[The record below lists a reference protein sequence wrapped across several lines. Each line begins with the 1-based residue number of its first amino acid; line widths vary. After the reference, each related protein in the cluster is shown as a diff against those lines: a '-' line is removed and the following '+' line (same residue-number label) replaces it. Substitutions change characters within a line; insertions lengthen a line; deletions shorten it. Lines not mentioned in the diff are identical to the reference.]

1 MHVLI
6 PTILVMN
13 KKIMHV
19 NNFRSWLYTLITV
32 VILYSSNT
40 FSASYPD
47 FTEIVEQNMPAVVI
61 VNATRSI
68 NASNEQKQFQAP
80 PGMPDEFNDLF
91 KKFFDENQKNPERR
105 TPSSGS
111 GFILSTDGYIMTNHH
126 VVNGA
131 DKILILTNDQTSYEA
146 ELIGSDKR
154 SDLALLK
161 IDARNLPTVKIAS
174 GDNVKLGEWVLAIG
188 SPFGFNQTVTAGIVS
203 GKQRKLAGDN
213 YVPYIQ
219 TDVAIN
225 PGNSGGP
232 LFNLSGEV
240 IGVNAQ
246 IYSRTGGFMGVSF
259 AIPSDTV
266 NDVYFQLKTNG
277 KVSRGWLGVYI
288 QEIDDKLAKSFG
300 MKKSKGALV
309 SKVLPDSPAEKAKI
323 QQGDVILKFN
333 NQNIA
338 KSTDL
343 PLVVGQSKVGK
354 TFKIQIMRNKMLMNL
369 SVKLEELPTED
380 KIAAI
385 GSDSKKIISNAIS
398 GITVKDLSL
407 EDKKNYKLSNGV
419 MVTNINQAINNN
431 YDLKLNDIITKIN
444 NKIIN
449 NSNDFSD
456 AMMNAK
462 NNSYVNLLV
471 YRQTTPLFIAL
482 KISK

>member
-1 MHVLI
+1 MI
-6 PTILVMN
+6 N
-13 KKIMHV
+13 V
-19 NNFRSWLYTLITV
+19 NNFKHTIFSIFFLLITFTSTYV
-32 VILYSSNT
+32 HA
-40 FSASYPD
+40 ASYPD
-47 FTEIVEQNMPAVVI
+47 FTQIVEQNMPAVVI
-61 VNATRSI
+61 VNATRSTTK
-68 NASNEQKQFQAP
+68 NNKDNFQTP

-91 KKFFDENQKNPERR
+91 KKFFDERQNQPKRSQ
-105 TPSSGS
+105 PSSGS
-111 GFILSTDGYIMTNHH
+111 GFILSSDGYIMTNHH
-126 VVNGA
+126 VVVGA
-131 DKILILTNDQTSYEA
+131 NKISILTNDKTSYEA

-161 IDARNLPTVKIAS
+161 INAKKLPVVKIAS
-174 GDNVKLGEWVLAIG
+174 EDNVRLGEWVLAIG

-266 NDVYFQLKTNG
+266 NDVYYQLKTKG

-300 MKKSKGALV
+300 LEKARGALV
-309 SKVLPDSPAEKAKI
+309 SKILPDSPAEKARFK
-323 QQGDVILKFN
+323 QGDVILKFN
-333 NQNIA
+333 NTDIN

-343 PLVVGQSKVGK
+343 PLVVGQSKVGQS
-354 TFKIQIMRNKMLMNL
+354 FQVQIIRNKLIRSL
-369 SVKLEELPTED
+369 SVTLEELPTDE
-380 KIAAI
+380 KIASI
-385 GSDSKKIISNAIS
+385 GSKKVISNSMSGISVRNLSPQDKELIDSK
-398 GITVKDLSL
+398 T
-407 EDKKNYKLSNGV
+407 GV
-419 MVTNINQAINNN
+419 VVTSIDNNINNN
-431 YDLKLNDIITKIN
+431 YDLKVNDIITKIN
-444 NKIIN
+444 NNIIKNTDDFTKIMKK
-449 NSNDFSD
+449 
-456 AMMNAK
+456 AR

-471 YRQTTPLFIAL
+471 YRQSAPLFIAL

>member
-1 MHVLI
+1 MIPLI
-6 PTILVMN
+6 RKMRVINKNILVSLCLCCM
-13 KKIMHV
+13 
-19 NNFRSWLYTLITV
+19 FLI
-32 VILYSSNT
+32 NDADA
-40 FSASYPD
+40 ASYPD
-47 FTEIVEQNMPAVVI
+47 FTNIVEENMPAVVI
-61 VNATRSI
+61 VNATRTVSS
-68 NASNEQKQFQAP
+68 SNGQNQFQTP

-91 KKFFDENQKNPERR
+91 KKFFDENQRSPERR

-131 DKILILTNDQTSYEA
+131 SKILILTNDKSSYEA

-161 IDARNLPTVKIAS
+161 IDADNLPTVKIAS

-266 NDVYFQLKTNG
+266 NDVYYQLKTKG

-309 SKVLPDSPAEKAKI
+309 SKVLPNSPAEKAKI

-333 NQNIA
+333 NQHIT

-343 PLVVGQSKVGK
+343 PLIVGQSKVGS
-354 TFKIQIMRNKMLMNL
+354 TFKVQIMRNKMMMNL
-369 SVKLEELPTED
+369 SVKLEELPAED
-380 KIAAI
+380 KIA
-385 GSDSKKIISNAIS
+385 SLETDTKKIISNAIS
-398 GITVKDLSL
+398 GITVRNLSI
-407 EDKKNYKLSNGV
+407 EDKKNYKISNGV
-419 MVTNINQAINNN
+419 LVTNINEGINNN

-444 NKIIN
+444 NKVIN
-449 NSNDFSD
+449 NSNDFSKI
-456 AMMNAK
+456 MNSAK
-462 NNSYVNLLV
+462 NNTYVNLLV

>member
-1 MHVLI
+1 M
-6 PTILVMN
+6 MN
-13 KKIMHV
+13 V
-19 NNFRSWLYTLITV
+19 NNLKYSFITAFLLV
-32 VILYSSNT
+32 LSHMPLLVYA
-40 FSASYPD
+40 ASYPD

-61 VNATRSI
+61 VNATRST
-68 NASNEQKQFQAP
+68 NPNNNSNQFQTP

-91 KKFFDENQKNPERR
+91 KKFFDERQNQPRKSQ
-105 TPSSGS
+105 PSSGS
-111 GFILSTDGYIMTNHH
+111 GFILSSDGYIMTNHH
-126 VVNGA
+126 VVVGA
-131 DKILILTNDQTSYEA
+131 NKITILTNDKTSYDA

-161 IDARNLPTVKIAS
+161 INAKNLPVVKIAS
-174 GDNVKLGEWVLAIG
+174 QDNVRLGEWVLAIG

-266 NDVYFQLKTNG
+266 NDVYYQLKTKG

-288 QEIDDKLAKSFG
+288 QEIDDKLAKTFG
-300 MKKSKGALV
+300 LDKAKGALV
-309 SKVLPDSPAEKAKI
+309 SKILPNSPAEKARFK
-323 QQGDVILKFN
+323 QGDVILKFN
-333 NQNIA
+333 NTDIN

-354 TFKIQIMRNKMLMNL
+354 SFQVQILRNKLIRNL
-369 SVKLEELPTED
+369 SVTLEELPTDE
-380 KIAAI
+380 KIASI
-385 GSDSKKIISNAIS
+385 GSRKVISNSIS
-398 GITVKDLSL
+398 GISVRNLNPQDMKSL
-407 EDKKNYKLSNGV
+407 DIKTGV
-419 MVTNINQAINNN
+419 LVTSVDTNLNNN
-431 YDLKLNDIITKIN
+431 YDVKINDIITKIN
-444 NKIIN
+444 NTVIKDSDDFTKI
-449 NSNDFSD
+449 
-456 AMMNAK
+456 MKKAK
-462 NNSYVNLLV
+462 NNSYVNLLI
-471 YRQTTPLFIAL
+471 YRQSSPLFIAL

>member
-1 MHVLI
+1 MK
-6 PTILVMN
+6 N
-13 KKIMHV
+13 V
-19 NNFRSWLYTLITV
+19 NNPKKTLFIGLV
-32 VILYSSNT
+32 LLFSLVISNT
-40 FSASYPD
+40 HAASYPD
-47 FTEIVEQNMPAVVI
+47 FTNIVEQNMPAVVI
-61 VNATRSI
+61 VNATRTMSANNGPNDSQI
-68 NASNEQKQFQAP
+68 P

-91 KKFFDENQKNPERR
+91 KKFFDDKQKSPKKRQ
-105 TPSSGS
+105 PSSGS
-111 GFILSTDGYIMTNHH
+111 GFILSSDGYIMTNHH

-131 DKILILTNDQTSYEA
+131 DKIIISTNDQETYEA
-146 ELIGSDKR
+146 KLIGSDKR

-161 IDARNLPTVKIAS
+161 IEARNLPIVKIAS
-174 GDNVKLGEWVLAIG
+174 NDNVKLGEWVLAIG

-266 NDVYFQLKTNG
+266 NDVYYQLKTKG

-300 MKKSKGALV
+300 LNKARGALI
-309 SKVLPDSPAEKAKI
+309 SKVLANSPAKKAKL

-333 NQNIA
+333 NQIIN

-354 TFKIQIMRNKMLMNL
+354 SFQVEIMRNKMLINI
-369 SVKLEELPTED
+369 SVTLEELPTEE
-380 KIAAI
+380 KIASI
-385 GSDSKKIISNAIS
+385 DTKKIVSNAIS
-398 GITVKDLSL
+398 GISVRNISPQ
-407 EDKKNYKLSNGV
+407 DKKNLQITSGV
-419 MVTNINQAINNN
+419 LVTDIDVTINNN
-431 YDLKLNDIITKIN
+431 NDLKKDDIITKIN
-444 NKIIN
+444 NTVIN
-449 NSNDFSD
+449 NVSDFSKI
-456 AMMNAK
+456 MTSSK

-471 YRQTTPLFIAL
+471 YRQSTPLFIAL
-482 KISK
+482 KISKWFDVLTL

>member
-1 MHVLI
+1 MRVINKNILI
-6 PTILVMN
+6 SLCLSCV
-13 KKIMHV
+13 
-19 NNFRSWLYTLITV
+19 FLI
-32 VILYSSNT
+32 NDADA
-40 FSASYPD
+40 ASYPD
-47 FTEIVEQNMPAVVI
+47 FTNIVEENMPAVVI
-61 VNATRSI
+61 VNATRAVSS
-68 NASNEQKQFQAP
+68 SNGQNQFQTP

-91 KKFFDENQKNPERR
+91 KKFFDENQRSPERR
-105 TPSSGS
+105 APSSGS

-131 DKILILTNDQTSYEA
+131 SKILILTNDKSSYEA
-146 ELIGSDKR
+146 KLIGSDKR

-161 IDARNLPTVKIAS
+161 IDANNLPTVKIAS

-266 NDVYFQLKTNG
+266 NDVYYQLKTKG

-288 QEIDDKLAKSFG
+288 QEIDDKLAKSFS

-309 SKVLPDSPAEKAKI
+309 SKVLPNSPAEKAKI

-333 NQNIA
+333 NQ
-338 KSTDL
+338 
-343 PLVVGQSKVGK
+343 P
-354 TFKIQIMRNKMLMNL
+354 
-369 SVKLEELPTED
+369 
-380 KIAAI
+380 
-385 GSDSKKIISNAIS
+385 
-398 GITVKDLSL
+398 
-407 EDKKNYKLSNGV
+407 
-419 MVTNINQAINNN
+419 
-431 YDLKLNDIITKIN
+431 ITK
-444 NKIIN
+444 
-449 NSNDFSD
+449 
-456 AMMNAK
+456 
-462 NNSYVNLLV
+462 L
-471 YRQTTPLFIAL
+471 
-482 KISK
+482 

>member
-1 MHVLI
+1 M
-6 PTILVMN
+6 TT
-13 KKIMHV
+13 MHV
-19 NNFRSWLYTLITV
+19 NRIQDWLTVTLFLTLTYT
-32 VILYSSNT
+32 SSVM
-40 FSASYPD
+40 SASYPD

-61 VNATRSI
+61 VNATKTVT
-68 NASNEQKQFQAP
+68 NPNGQNQFQSP

-91 KKFFDENQKNPERR
+91 KKFFDERQNAPERR
-105 TPSSGS
+105 APSSGS
-111 GFILSTDGYIMTNHH
+111 GFILSSDGYIMTNHH
-126 VVNGA
+126 VISGA
-131 DKILILTNDQTSYEA
+131 DKVLILTDDQSTYEA
-146 ELIGSDKR
+146 EIIGSDKR

-161 IDARNLPTVKIAS
+161 IDANNLPTVKIAT

-188 SPFGFNQTVTAGIVS
+188 SPFGFDQTVTAGIVS

-266 NDVYFQLKTNG
+266 NDVYYQLKTKG

-300 MKKSKGALV
+300 MKKSRGALV
-309 SKVLPDSPAEKAKI
+309 SKVLTDGPAEKSNI
-323 QQGDVILKFN
+323 QQGDVILKFGGK
-333 NQNIA
+333 NIN

-343 PLVVGQSKVGK
+343 PLIVGQSKVGK
-354 TFKIQIMRNKMLMNL
+354 SYKVQIMRNKMILNI
-369 SVKLEELPTED
+369 SVRLEELPTEE
-380 KIAAI
+380 KIASI
-385 GSDSKKIISNAIS
+385 GSDTRKIISNAIS
-398 GITVKDLSL
+398 GITVRDLSIDDRK
-407 EDKKNYKLSNGV
+407 EYNINNGV
-419 MVTNINQAINNN
+419 IVTNINEGINNN

-444 NKIIN
+444 NRIIK
-449 NSNDFSD
+449 NSNDFTNI
-456 AMMNAK
+456 MNSAK

-471 YRQTTPLFIAL
+471 YRQTTPIFIAL

>member
-1 MHVLI
+1 MMIMIRLI
-6 PTILVMN
+6 KKMRVINKNIL
-13 KKIMHV
+13 ISLCLSCL
-19 NNFRSWLYTLITV
+19 FLI
-32 VILYSSNT
+32 NDAD
-40 FSASYPD
+40 SASYPD
-47 FTEIVEQNMPAVVI
+47 FTNIVEQNMPAVVI
-61 VNATRSI
+61 VNATRTVSS
-68 NASNEQKQFQAP
+68 SNGQNQFQAP

-91 KKFFDENQKNPERR
+91 KKFFDENQRSPERR
-105 TPSSGS
+105 APSSGS
-111 GFILSTDGYIMTNHH
+111 GFILSTDGYVMTNHH

-131 DKILILTNDQTSYEA
+131 SKILIVTNDKSSYEA
-146 ELIGSDKR
+146 KLIGSDKR

-161 IDARNLPTVKIAS
+161 IDADNLPTVKIAS

-266 NDVYFQLKTNG
+266 NDVYYQLKTKG

-309 SKVLPDSPAEKAKI
+309 SKVLPNSPAEKAKI
-323 QQGDVILKFN
+323 KQGDVILKFN
-333 NQNIA
+333 NQPIA

-343 PLVVGQSKVGK
+343 PLIVGQSKVGS
-354 TFKIQIMRNKMLMNL
+354 TFKVQIMRNKMMMNL
-369 SVKLEELPTED
+369 SVKLEELPAED
-380 KIAAI
+380 KIA
-385 GSDSKKIISNAIS
+385 SLETDTKKIISNAIS
-398 GITVKDLSL
+398 GITVRNLSI
-407 EDKKNYKLSNGV
+407 EDKKNYKITNGV
-419 MVTNINQAINNN
+419 LVTNINEGINNN

-444 NKIIN
+444 NKVIN
-449 NSNDFSD
+449 NSNDFSKI
-456 AMMNAK
+456 MNSAK
-462 NNSYVNLLV
+462 NNTYVNLLV

>member
-1 MHVLI
+1 MTIMIRLI
-6 PTILVMN
+6 RKMRVINKNILVSICLCCM
-13 KKIMHV
+13 
-19 NNFRSWLYTLITV
+19 FLI
-32 VILYSSNT
+32 NDADA
-40 FSASYPD
+40 ASYPD
-47 FTEIVEQNMPAVVI
+47 FTNIVEENMPAVVI
-61 VNATRSI
+61 VNATRTVSS
-68 NASNEQKQFQAP
+68 SNGQNQFQTP

-91 KKFFDENQKNPERR
+91 KKFFDENQRSPERR

-131 DKILILTNDQTSYEA
+131 SKILILTNDKSSYEA

-161 IDARNLPTVKIAS
+161 IDADNLPTVKIAS

-266 NDVYFQLKTNG
+266 NDVYYQLKTKG

-309 SKVLPDSPAEKAKI
+309 SKVLPNSPAEKAKI

-333 NQNIA
+333 NQHIT

-343 PLVVGQSKVGK
+343 PLIVGQSKVGS
-354 TFKIQIMRNKMLMNL
+354 TFKVQIMRNKMMMNL
-369 SVKLEELPTED
+369 SVKLEELPAED
-380 KIAAI
+380 KIA
-385 GSDSKKIISNAIS
+385 SLETDTKKIISNAIS
-398 GITVKDLSL
+398 GITVRNLSI
-407 EDKKNYKLSNGV
+407 EDKKNYKISNGV
-419 MVTNINQAINNN
+419 LVTNINEGINNN

-444 NKIIN
+444 NKVIN
-449 NSNDFSD
+449 NSNDFSKI
-456 AMMNAK
+456 MNSAK
-462 NNSYVNLLV
+462 NNTYVNLLV

>member
-1 MHVLI
+1 
-6 PTILVMN
+6 
-13 KKIMHV
+13 MHV
-19 NNFRSWLYTLITV
+19 NRIQDWLTVTLFLTLTYT
-32 VILYSSNT
+32 SSVM
-40 FSASYPD
+40 SASYPD

-61 VNATRSI
+61 VNATKTVT
-68 NASNEQKQFQAP
+68 NPNGQNQFQSP

-91 KKFFDENQKNPERR
+91 KKFFDERQNAPERR
-105 TPSSGS
+105 APSSGS
-111 GFILSTDGYIMTNHH
+111 GFILSSDGYIMTNHH
-126 VVNGA
+126 VISGA
-131 DKILILTNDQTSYEA
+131 DKVLILTDDQSTYEA
-146 ELIGSDKR
+146 EIIGSDKR

-161 IDARNLPTVKIAS
+161 IDANNLPTVKIAT

-188 SPFGFNQTVTAGIVS
+188 SPFGFDQTVTAGIVS

-266 NDVYFQLKTNG
+266 NDVYYQLKTKG

-300 MKKSKGALV
+300 MKKSRGALV
-309 SKVLPDSPAEKAKI
+309 SKVLTDGPAEKSNI
-323 QQGDVILKFN
+323 QQGDVILKFGGK
-333 NQNIA
+333 NIN

-343 PLVVGQSKVGK
+343 PLIVGQSKVGK
-354 TFKIQIMRNKMLMNL
+354 SYKVQIMRNKMILNI
-369 SVKLEELPTED
+369 SVRLEELPTEE
-380 KIAAI
+380 KIASI
-385 GSDSKKIISNAIS
+385 GSDTRKIISNAIS
-398 GITVKDLSL
+398 GITVRDLSIDDRK
-407 EDKKNYKLSNGV
+407 EYNINNGV
-419 MVTNINQAINNN
+419 IVTNINEGINNN

-444 NKIIN
+444 NRIIK
-449 NSNDFSD
+449 NSNDFTNI
-456 AMMNAK
+456 MNSAK

-471 YRQTTPLFIAL
+471 YRQTTPIFIAL

>member
-1 MHVLI
+1 MKIVLRKRMTVVNNI
-6 PTILVMN
+6 KYILVLLSLSFLN
-13 KKIMHV
+13 
-19 NNFRSWLYTLITV
+19 LTV
-32 VILYSSNT
+32 AESSP
-40 FSASYPD
+40 AYPD
-47 FTEIVEQNMPAVVI
+47 FTGIVEKNMPAVVI
-61 VNATRSI
+61 VNANRS
-68 NASNEQKQFQAP
+68 SNTANSNNQFQTP

-91 KKFFDENQKNPERR
+91 KKYFDERNNQPKRR
-105 TPSSGS
+105 QPSSGS
-111 GFILSTDGYIMTNHH
+111 GFILSSDGYIMTNHH

-131 DKILILTNDQTSYEA
+131 DKINIITNDQTTYEA
-146 ELIGSDKR
+146 SLIGSDKR

-161 IDARNLPTVKIAS
+161 IQANNLPVVKIAS
-174 GDNVKLGEWVLAIG
+174 FDNVKLGEWVLAIG

-266 NDVYFQLKTNG
+266 NDVFYQLKTKG

-300 MKKSKGALV
+300 LKKARGALV
-309 SKVLPDSPAEKAKI
+309 SKILPDSPAEKARFK
-323 QQGDVILKFN
+323 QGDVILKFN
-333 NQNIA
+333 DNEIK

-343 PLVVGQSKVGK
+343 PLIVGQSEVGK
-354 TFKIQIMRNKMLMNL
+354 SFRVQIIRNKMITNL
-369 SVKLEELPTED
+369 SVTLEELPTED
-380 KIAAI
+380 KIASI
-385 GSDSKKIISNAIS
+385 GTKKITSNSFS
-398 GITVKDLSL
+398 GISVRNLSPQDIKLL
-407 EDKKNYKLSNGV
+407 EIKSGV
-419 MVTNINQAINNN
+419 IVTNVDDNINNN
-431 YDLKLNDIITKIN
+431 FDVKANDVITKIN
-444 NKIIN
+444 NTIIN
-449 NSNDFSD
+449 NVDDFSKIM
-456 AMMNAK
+456 AKSK
-462 NNSYVNLLV
+462 NNTYVNLLV
-471 YRQTTPLFIAL
+471 YRQSTPLYIAL

>member
-1 MHVLI
+1 MKQKYQNAMNANRIRFFLISTFFVFSTYGSNVL
-6 PTILVMN
+6 
-13 KKIMHV
+13 
-19 NNFRSWLYTLITV
+19 
-32 VILYSSNT
+32 
-40 FSASYPD
+40 SATYPD
-47 FTEIVEQNMPAVVI
+47 FTEIVERNMPAVVI
-61 VNATRSI
+61 VNATKSI
-68 NASNEQKQFQAP
+68 NSSQNQFKAP
-80 PGMPDEFNDLF
+80 EGMPDEFNDLF
-91 KKFFDENQKNPERR
+91 KKFFDERQSMPERR
-105 TPSSGS
+105 APSSGS
-111 GFILSTDGYIMTNHH
+111 GFILSSDGYIMTNHH

-131 DKILILTNDQTSYEA
+131 DKIIILTNDQSSYQA

-161 IDARNLPTVKIAS
+161 IEANNLPVVKIAS

-266 NDVYFQLKTNG
+266 NDVYYQLRENG
-277 KVSRGWLGVYI
+277 RVSRGWLGVYI
-288 QEIDDKLAKSFG
+288 QEIDDNLAKSFG

-309 SKVLPDSPAEKAKI
+309 SKVLPNSPAEKAKI

-333 NQNIA
+333 NKIIS

-354 TFKIQIMRNKMLMNL
+354 SFKVEIMRNKMIMNL
-369 SVKLEELPTED
+369 SVKLEELPTEE
-380 KIAAI
+380 KIASI
-385 GSDSKKIISNAIS
+385 GSATKKITANAIS
-398 GITVKDLSL
+398 GISVRNLSPQ
-407 EDKKNYKLSNGV
+407 DKKDYKMANGV
-419 MVTNINQAINNN
+419 IVIDINESINNN

-449 NSNDFSD
+449 NSDDFSKIMKS
-456 AMMNAK
+456 AT

-471 YRQTTPLFIAL
+471 YRQTTPIFIAL

>member
-1 MHVLI
+1 MRVI
-6 PTILVMN
+6 NKNILVSLCLCCM
-13 KKIMHV
+13 
-19 NNFRSWLYTLITV
+19 FLI
-32 VILYSSNT
+32 NDADA
-40 FSASYPD
+40 ASYPD
-47 FTEIVEQNMPAVVI
+47 FTNIVEENMPAVVI
-61 VNATRSI
+61 VNATRTVSS
-68 NASNEQKQFQAP
+68 SNGQNQFQTP

-91 KKFFDENQKNPERR
+91 KKFFDENQRSPERR

-131 DKILILTNDQTSYEA
+131 SKILILTNDKSSYEA

-161 IDARNLPTVKIAS
+161 IDADNLPTVKIAS

-266 NDVYFQLKTNG
+266 NDVYYQLKTKG

-309 SKVLPDSPAEKAKI
+309 SKVLPNSPAEKAKI

-333 NQNIA
+333 NQHIT

-343 PLVVGQSKVGK
+343 PLIVGQSKVGS
-354 TFKIQIMRNKMLMNL
+354 TFKVQIMRNKMMMNL
-369 SVKLEELPTED
+369 SVKLEELPAED
-380 KIAAI
+380 KIA
-385 GSDSKKIISNAIS
+385 SLETDTKKIISNAIS
-398 GITVKDLSL
+398 GITVRNLSI
-407 EDKKNYKLSNGV
+407 EDKKNYKISNGV
-419 MVTNINQAINNN
+419 LVTNINEGINNN

-444 NKIIN
+444 NKVIN
-449 NSNDFSD
+449 NSNDFSKI
-456 AMMNAK
+456 MNSAK
-462 NNSYVNLLV
+462 NNTYVNLLV

>member
-1 MHVLI
+1 MFLI
-6 PTILVMN
+6 N
-13 KKIMHV
+13 DAD
-19 NNFRSWLYTLITV
+19 
-32 VILYSSNT
+32 
-40 FSASYPD
+40 SASYPD
-47 FTEIVEQNMPAVVI
+47 FTNIVEENMPAVVI
-61 VNATRSI
+61 VNATRAVSS
-68 NASNEQKQFQAP
+68 SNGQNQFQTP

-91 KKFFDENQKNPERR
+91 KKFFDENQRSPERR
-105 TPSSGS
+105 APSSGS

-131 DKILILTNDQTSYEA
+131 SKILILTNDKSSYEA
-146 ELIGSDKR
+146 KLIGSDKR

-161 IDARNLPTVKIAS
+161 IDANNLPTVKIAS

-266 NDVYFQLKTNG
+266 NDVYYQLKTKG

-309 SKVLPDSPAEKAKI
+309 SKVLPNSPAEKAKI

-333 NQNIA
+333 NQ
-338 KSTDL
+338 
-343 PLVVGQSKVGK
+343 P
-354 TFKIQIMRNKMLMNL
+354 
-369 SVKLEELPTED
+369 
-380 KIAAI
+380 
-385 GSDSKKIISNAIS
+385 
-398 GITVKDLSL
+398 IT
-407 EDKKNYKLSNGV
+407 
-419 MVTNINQAINNN
+419 
-431 YDLKLNDIITKIN
+431 
-444 NKIIN
+444 
-449 NSNDFSD
+449 
-456 AMMNAK
+456 
-462 NNSYVNLLV
+462 
-471 YRQTTPLFIAL
+471 
-482 KISK
+482 

>member
-1 MHVLI
+1 M
-6 PTILVMN
+6 
-13 KKIMHV
+13 
-19 NNFRSWLYTLITV
+19 
-32 VILYSSNT
+32 YSKLS
-40 FSASYPD
+40 FP
-47 FTEIVEQNMPAVVI
+47 FTP
-61 VNATRSI
+61 R
-68 NASNEQKQFQAP
+68 
-80 PGMPDEFNDLF
+80 LF
-91 KKFFDENQKNPERR
+91 
-105 TPSSGS
+105 
-111 GFILSTDGYIMTNHH
+111 
-126 VVNGA
+126 
-131 DKILILTNDQTSYEA
+131 LTNDKSSYEA
-146 ELIGSDKR
+146 KLIGSDKR

-161 IDARNLPTVKIAS
+161 IDAENLPTVKIAS

-266 NDVYFQLKTNG
+266 NDVYYQLKTKG

-309 SKVLPDSPAEKAKI
+309 SKVLPNSPAEKAKI

-333 NQNIA
+333 NQHIT

-343 PLVVGQSKVGK
+343 PLIVGQSKVGS
-354 TFKIQIMRNKMLMNL
+354 TFKVQIMRNKMMMNL
-369 SVKLEELPTED
+369 SVKLEELPAED
-380 KIAAI
+380 KIA
-385 GSDSKKIISNAIS
+385 SLETDTKKIISNAIS
-398 GITVKDLSL
+398 GITVRNLSI
-407 EDKKNYKLSNGV
+407 EDKKNYKISNGV
-419 MVTNINQAINNN
+419 LVTNINEGINNN

-444 NKIIN
+444 NKVIN
-449 NSNDFSD
+449 NSNDFSKI
-456 AMMNAK
+456 MNSAK
-462 NNSYVNLLV
+462 NNTYVNLLV

>member
-1 MHVLI
+1 MTARIMINYNPKKMFVNRLI
-6 PTILVMN
+6 KYLFSIL
-13 KKIMHV
+13 
-19 NNFRSWLYTLITV
+19 FLLTLNINYV
-32 VILYSSNT
+32 

-47 FTEIVEQNMPAVVI
+47 FTAIVEQNMPAVVI

-68 NASNEQKQFQAP
+68 NTANKENQFQTP

-91 KKFFDENQKNPERR
+91 KKFFDENQRSPERR
-105 TPSSGS
+105 APSSGS

-131 DKILILTNDQTSYEA
+131 DKILILTNDQSSYEA
-146 ELIGSDKR
+146 KLIGSDQR

-161 IDARNLPTVKIAS
+161 IDAKNLPTVKIAS
-174 GDNVKLGEWVLAIG
+174 DDNVRLGEWVLAIG

-203 GKQRKLAGDN
+203 GKQEKLAGDN

-266 NDVYFQLKTNG
+266 NDVYYQLKTKG
-277 KVSRGWLGVYI
+277 RVSRGWLGVYI

-300 MKKSKGALV
+300 MEKASGALV

-323 QQGDVILKFN
+323 QQGDVILKFD
-333 NQNIA
+333 NQDVH

-343 PLVVGQSKVGK
+343 PLIVGQSKVGK
-354 TFKIQIMRNKMLMNL
+354 SFKVKIIRNKMLINL
-369 SVKLEELPTED
+369 SVRLEELPTED
-380 KIAAI
+380 KIASI
-385 GSDSKKIISNAIS
+385 GSGDKKIISNAIS
-398 GITVKDLSL
+398 GITVRDLS
-407 EDKKNYKLSNGV
+407 
-419 MVTNINQAINNN
+419 
-431 YDLKLNDIITKIN
+431 
-444 NKIIN
+444 
-449 NSNDFSD
+449 
-456 AMMNAK
+456 
-462 NNSYVNLLV
+462 
-471 YRQTTPLFIAL
+471 
-482 KISK
+482 

>member
-1 MHVLI
+1 MSVTKFSKYISTYL
-6 PTILVMN
+6 LVAL
-13 KKIMHV
+13 
-19 NNFRSWLYTLITV
+19 S
-32 VILYSSNT
+32 YSTSI
-40 FSASYPD
+40 FAQSYPD

-61 VNATRSI
+61 VNATRSKTST
-68 NASNEQKQFQAP
+68 NNNQFQTP

-91 KKFFDENQKNPERR
+91 KKFFDEKRDMPERKA
-105 TPSSGS
+105 PSSGS
-111 GFILSTDGYIMTNHH
+111 GFILSSDGYIMTNHH

-131 DKILILTNDQTSYEA
+131 DKIMILTNDQSTYEA

-161 IDARNLPTVKIAS
+161 IDSRNLPTVRIAS
-174 GDNVKLGEWVLAIG
+174 DDNVKLGEWVLAIG

-259 AIPSDTV
+259 AIPSDTL
-266 NDVYFQLKTNG
+266 NDVYYQLKTKG

-309 SKVLPDSPAEKAKI
+309 SKVLSNSPAEKARI

-333 NQNIA
+333 NNDIN

-343 PLVVGQSKVGK
+343 PLVVGQSKVGQSF
-354 TFKIQIMRNKMLMNL
+354 TVQIMRNRMIMNL
-369 SVKLEELPTED
+369 SVTLEELPTEE
-380 KIAAI
+380 KIASI
-385 GSDSKKIISNAIS
+385 GSGNKKIISNAIS
-398 GITVKDLSL
+398 GISVRNMSID
-407 EDKKNYKLSNGV
+407 DKKNFDLSSGV
-419 MVTNINQAINNN
+419 VVTGINESINNN
-431 YDLKLNDIITKIN
+431 DDLKLNDVITKIN
-444 NKIIN
+444 NKVIN
-449 NSNDFSD
+449 DTDDFSKI
-456 AMMNAK
+456 MNSAS

-471 YRQTTPLFIAL
+471 YRQATPLFIAL

>member
-1 MHVLI
+1 MHA
-6 PTILVMN
+6 
-13 KKIMHV
+13 
-19 NNFRSWLYTLITV
+19 
-32 VILYSSNT
+32 
-40 FSASYPD
+40 ASYPD
-47 FTEIVEQNMPAVVI
+47 FTQIVEQNMPAVVI
-61 VNATRSI
+61 VNATRSTTK
-68 NASNEQKQFQAP
+68 NNKDNFQTP

-91 KKFFDENQKNPERR
+91 KKFFDERQNQPKRSQ
-105 TPSSGS
+105 PSSGS
-111 GFILSTDGYIMTNHH
+111 GFILSSDGYIMTNHH
-126 VVNGA
+126 VVVGA
-131 DKILILTNDQTSYEA
+131 NKISILTNDKTSYEA

-161 IDARNLPTVKIAS
+161 INAKKLPVVKIAS
-174 GDNVKLGEWVLAIG
+174 EDNVRLGEWVLAIG

-266 NDVYFQLKTNG
+266 NDVYYQLKTKG

-300 MKKSKGALV
+300 LEKARGALV
-309 SKVLPDSPAEKAKI
+309 SKILPDSPAEKARFK
-323 QQGDVILKFN
+323 QGDVILKFN
-333 NQNIA
+333 NTDIN

-343 PLVVGQSKVGK
+343 PLVVGQSKVGQS
-354 TFKIQIMRNKMLMNL
+354 FQVQIIRNKLIRSL
-369 SVKLEELPTED
+369 SVTLEELPTDE
-380 KIAAI
+380 KIASI
-385 GSDSKKIISNAIS
+385 GSKKVISNSMSGISVRNLSPQDKELIDSK
-398 GITVKDLSL
+398 T
-407 EDKKNYKLSNGV
+407 GV
-419 MVTNINQAINNN
+419 VVTSIDNNINNN
-431 YDLKLNDIITKIN
+431 YDLKVNDIITKIN
-444 NKIIN
+444 NNIIKNTDDFTKIMKK
-449 NSNDFSD
+449 
-456 AMMNAK
+456 AR

-471 YRQTTPLFIAL
+471 YRQSAPLFIAL

>member
-1 MHVLI
+1 MRVINKNILLSLCLTCMFLI
-6 PTILVMN
+6 N
-13 KKIMHV
+13 DAD
-19 NNFRSWLYTLITV
+19 
-32 VILYSSNT
+32 
-40 FSASYPD
+40 SASYPD
-47 FTEIVEQNMPAVVI
+47 FTNIVEQNMPAVVI
-61 VNATRSI
+61 VNATRTVSSP
-68 NASNEQKQFQAP
+68 NGQNQFQTP

-91 KKFFDENQKNPERR
+91 KKFFDENQKSPERR
-105 TPSSGS
+105 APSSGS

-131 DKILILTNDQTSYEA
+131 SKILIVTNDKSSFEA
-146 ELIGSDKR
+146 KLIGSDKR

-161 IDARNLPTVKIAS
+161 IDAENLPTVKIAS
-174 GDNVKLGEWVLAIG
+174 DDNVKLGEWVLAIG

-266 NDVYFQLKTNG
+266 NDVYYQLKTKG

-309 SKVLPDSPAEKAKI
+309 SKVLPNSPAEKAKI

-333 NQNIA
+333 NQLIT

-343 PLVVGQSKVGK
+343 PLIVGQSKVGS
-354 TFKIQIMRNKMLMNL
+354 TFKVQIMRNKMMMNL
-369 SVKLEELPTED
+369 SVKLEELPAED
-380 KIAAI
+380 KIA
-385 GSDSKKIISNAIS
+385 SLETDTKKIISNAIS
-398 GITVKDLSL
+398 GITVRNLSI
-407 EDKKNYKLSNGV
+407 EDKKNYKISNGV
-419 MVTNINQAINNN
+419 LVTNINEGINNN

-444 NKIIN
+444 NKVIN
-449 NSNDFSD
+449 NSNDFSKI
-456 AMMNAK
+456 MNSAK
-462 NNSYVNLLV
+462 NNTYVNLLV
-471 YRQTTPLFIAL
+471 YRQATPLFIAL

>member
-1 MHVLI
+1 MTIMIPLI
-6 PTILVMN
+6 RKMRVINKNILVSLCLCCM
-13 KKIMHV
+13 
-19 NNFRSWLYTLITV
+19 FLI
-32 VILYSSNT
+32 NDADA
-40 FSASYPD
+40 ASYPD
-47 FTEIVEQNMPAVVI
+47 FTNIVEENMPAVVI
-61 VNATRSI
+61 VNATRTVSS
-68 NASNEQKQFQAP
+68 SNGQNQFQTP

-91 KKFFDENQKNPERR
+91 KKFFDENQRSPERR

-131 DKILILTNDQTSYEA
+131 SKILILTNDKSSYEA

-161 IDARNLPTVKIAS
+161 IDADNLPTVKIAS

-266 NDVYFQLKTNG
+266 NDVYYQLKTRG

-309 SKVLPDSPAEKAKI
+309 SKVLPNSPAEKAKI

-333 NQNIA
+333 NQHIT

-343 PLVVGQSKVGK
+343 PLIVGQSKVGS
-354 TFKIQIMRNKMLMNL
+354 TFKVQIMRNKMMMNL
-369 SVKLEELPTED
+369 SVKLEELPAED
-380 KIAAI
+380 KIA
-385 GSDSKKIISNAIS
+385 SLETDTKKIISNAIS
-398 GITVKDLSL
+398 GITVRNLSI
-407 EDKKNYKLSNGV
+407 EDKKNYKISNGV
-419 MVTNINQAINNN
+419 LVTNINEGINNN

-444 NKIIN
+444 NKVIN
-449 NSNDFSD
+449 NSNDFSKI
-456 AMMNAK
+456 MNSAK
-462 NNSYVNLLV
+462 NNTYVNLLV

>member
-1 MHVLI
+1 M
-6 PTILVMN
+6 MN
-13 KKIMHV
+13 V
-19 NNFRSWLYTLITV
+19 NNLKYSFIT
-32 VILYSSNT
+32 T
-40 FSASYPD
+40 FLLVLSHMPLSVYAASYPD

-61 VNATRSI
+61 VNATRSTNPI
-68 NASNEQKQFQAP
+68 NNSNQFQTP

-91 KKFFDENQKNPERR
+91 KKFFDERQNQPRKSQ
-105 TPSSGS
+105 PSSGS
-111 GFILSTDGYIMTNHH
+111 GFILSSDGYIMTNHH
-126 VVNGA
+126 VVVGA
-131 DKILILTNDQTSYEA
+131 NKITILTNDKTSYDA

-161 IDARNLPTVKIAS
+161 INAKNLPVVKIAS
-174 GDNVKLGEWVLAIG
+174 QDNVRLGEWVLAIG

-266 NDVYFQLKTNG
+266 NDVYYQLKTKG

-288 QEIDDKLAKSFG
+288 QEIDDKLAKTFG
-300 MKKSKGALV
+300 LDKAKGALV
-309 SKVLPDSPAEKAKI
+309 SKILPNSPAEKARFK
-323 QQGDVILKFN
+323 QGDVILKFN
-333 NQNIA
+333 NTDIN

-354 TFKIQIMRNKMLMNL
+354 SFQVQILRNKLIRNL
-369 SVKLEELPTED
+369 SVTLEELPTDE
-380 KIAAI
+380 KIASI
-385 GSDSKKIISNAIS
+385 GSRKVISNSIS
-398 GITVKDLSL
+398 GISVRNLNPQDMKSL
-407 EDKKNYKLSNGV
+407 DIKTGV
-419 MVTNINQAINNN
+419 LVTSVDTNLNNN
-431 YDLKLNDIITKIN
+431 YDVKINDIITKIN
-444 NKIIN
+444 NTVIKDSDDFTKI
-449 NSNDFSD
+449 
-456 AMMNAK
+456 MKKAK
-462 NNSYVNLLV
+462 NNSYVNLLI
-471 YRQTTPLFIAL
+471 YRQSSPLFIAL

>member
-1 MHVLI
+1 M
-6 PTILVMN
+6 MN
-13 KKIMHV
+13 V
-19 NNFRSWLYTLITV
+19 NNLKYSFITTLLLV
-32 VILYSSNT
+32 LSHMPLSVYA
-40 FSASYPD
+40 ASYPD

-61 VNATRSI
+61 VNATRST
-68 NASNEQKQFQAP
+68 NPYNNSNQFQTP

-91 KKFFDENQKNPERR
+91 KKFFDERQNQPRKSQ
-105 TPSSGS
+105 PSSGS
-111 GFILSTDGYIMTNHH
+111 GFILSSDGYIMTNHH
-126 VVNGA
+126 VVVGA
-131 DKILILTNDQTSYEA
+131 NKITILTNDKTSYDA

-161 IDARNLPTVKIAS
+161 INAKNLPVVKIAS
-174 GDNVKLGEWVLAIG
+174 QDNVRLGEWVLAIG

-266 NDVYFQLKTNG
+266 NDVYYQLKTKG

-288 QEIDDKLAKSFG
+288 QEIDDKLAKTFG
-300 MKKSKGALV
+300 LDKAKGALV
-309 SKVLPDSPAEKAKI
+309 SKILPNSPAEKARFK
-323 QQGDVILKFN
+323 QGDVILKFN
-333 NQNIA
+333 NTDIN

-354 TFKIQIMRNKMLMNL
+354 SFQVQILRNKLIRNL
-369 SVKLEELPTED
+369 SVTLEELPTDE
-380 KIAAI
+380 KIASI
-385 GSDSKKIISNAIS
+385 GSRKVISNSIS
-398 GITVKDLSL
+398 GISVRNLNPQDMKSL
-407 EDKKNYKLSNGV
+407 DIKTGV
-419 MVTNINQAINNN
+419 LVTSVDTNPNNN
-431 YDLKLNDIITKIN
+431 YDVKINDIITKIN
-444 NKIIN
+444 NTVIKDSDDFTKI
-449 NSNDFSD
+449 
-456 AMMNAK
+456 MKKAK
-462 NNSYVNLLV
+462 NNSYVNLLI
-471 YRQTTPLFIAL
+471 YRQSSPLFIAL

>member
-1 MHVLI
+1 MRVINKNILI
-6 PTILVMN
+6 SLCLSCV
-13 KKIMHV
+13 
-19 NNFRSWLYTLITV
+19 FLI
-32 VILYSSNT
+32 NDADA
-40 FSASYPD
+40 ASYPD
-47 FTEIVEQNMPAVVI
+47 FTNIVEENMPAVVI
-61 VNATRSI
+61 VNATRAVSS
-68 NASNEQKQFQAP
+68 SNGQNQFQTP

-91 KKFFDENQKNPERR
+91 KKFFDENQRSPERR
-105 TPSSGS
+105 APSSGS

-131 DKILILTNDQTSYEA
+131 SKILILTNDKSSYEA
-146 ELIGSDKR
+146 KLIGSDKR

-161 IDARNLPTVKIAS
+161 IDANNLPTVKIAS

-266 NDVYFQLKTNG
+266 NDVYYQLKTKG

-309 SKVLPDSPAEKAKI
+309 SKVLPNSPAEKAKI

-333 NQNIA
+333 NQLIT

-343 PLVVGQSKVGK
+343 PLIVGQSKVGS
-354 TFKIQIMRNKMLMNL
+354 TFKIQIMRNKMMMNL
-369 SVKLEELPTED
+369 SVKLEELPAED
-380 KIAAI
+380 KIA
-385 GSDSKKIISNAIS
+385 SLETDTKKIISNAIS
-398 GITVKDLSL
+398 GITVRNLST
-407 EDKKNYKLSNGV
+407 EDKKNYKISNGV
-419 MVTNINQAINNN
+419 LVTNINEGINNN

-444 NKIIN
+444 NKVIN
-449 NSNDFSD
+449 NSNDFSKI
-456 AMMNAK
+456 MNSAK
-462 NNSYVNLLV
+462 NNTYVNLLV

>member
-1 MHVLI
+1 MKIVSNIKYVLAFVSLSLLNPI
-6 PTILVMN
+6 VTEA
-13 KKIMHV
+13 
-19 NNFRSWLYTLITV
+19 
-32 VILYSSNT
+32 SS
-40 FSASYPD
+40 AYPD

-61 VNATRSI
+61 VNASRSI
-68 NASNEQKQFQAP
+68 NSNNSNNQFQTP

-91 KKFFDENQKNPERR
+91 KKYFDERNNQPKRR
-105 TPSSGS
+105 QPSSGS
-111 GFILSTDGYIMTNHH
+111 GFILTTDGYIMTNHH

-131 DKILILTNDQTSYEA
+131 DKISILTNDQTTYDA
-146 ELIGSDKR
+146 DLIGSDKR

-161 IDARNLPTVKIAS
+161 IKAKNLPVVKIAS
-174 GDNVKLGEWVLAIG
+174 IDEVKLGEWVLAIG

-266 NDVYFQLKTNG
+266 NDVFYQLKTKG

-300 MKKSKGALV
+300 LKKARGELV
-309 SKVLPDSPAEKAKI
+309 SKILPNSPAEKARFK
-323 QQGDVILKFN
+323 QGDVILKFN
-333 NQNIA
+333 DNEIN

-343 PLVVGQSKVGK
+343 PLIVGQSKVGES
-354 TFKIQIMRNKMLMNL
+354 FRVQIIRNKTITNL
-369 SVKLEELPTED
+369 SVTLEELPTEE
-380 KIAAI
+380 KIATI
-385 GSDSKKIISNAIS
+385 GTKKITSNSFS
-398 GITVKDLSL
+398 GISVRNLSPKDI
-407 EDKKNYKLSNGV
+407 KLLDIKSGV
-419 MVTNINQAINNN
+419 VVTDVDDNINNN
-431 YDLKLNDIITKIN
+431 FDMKANDVITKIN
-444 NKIIN
+444 NTIIN
-449 NSNDFSD
+449 NVDDFSKI
-456 AMMNAK
+456 MKKSK

-471 YRQTTPLFIAL
+471 YRQSSPLYIAL

>member
-1 MHVLI
+1 M
-6 PTILVMN
+6 
-13 KKIMHV
+13 
-19 NNFRSWLYTLITV
+19 
-32 VILYSSNT
+32 
-40 FSASYPD
+40 PD
-47 FTEIVEQNMPAVVI
+47 F
-61 VNATRSI
+61 
-68 NASNEQKQFQAP
+68 SNS
-80 PGMPDEFNDLF
+80 MIYL
-91 KKFFDENQKNPERR
+91 KKFFDERR
-105 TPSSGS
+105 DACLPDEIKKIYRAPSSGS
-111 GFILSTDGYIMTNHH
+111 GFILSSDGYIMTNHH

-131 DKILILTNDQTSYEA
+131 DKIMILTNDQSTYEA

-161 IDARNLPTVKIAS
+161 IDSRNLPTVRIAS
-174 GDNVKLGEWVLAIG
+174 DDNVKLGEWVLAIG

-266 NDVYFQLKTNG
+266 NDVYYQLKTKG

-300 MKKSKGALV
+300 MKKSQGALV
-309 SKVLPDSPAEKAKI
+309 SKVLSNSPAEKAKI

-333 NQNIA
+333 NNDIN

-343 PLVVGQSKVGK
+343 PLVVGQSKVGQS
-354 TFKIQIMRNKMLMNL
+354 FNVQIMRNKMIMNL
-369 SVKLEELPTED
+369 SVTLEELPTEE
-380 KIAAI
+380 KIASI
-385 GSDSKKIISNAIS
+385 GSGNKKIISNAIS
-398 GITVKDLSL
+398 GISVRNMSID
-407 EDKKNYKLSNGV
+407 DKKNFDLSSGV
-419 MVTNINQAINNN
+419 VVTGINESINNN
-431 YDLKLNDIITKIN
+431 YDLKLNDVITKIN
-444 NKIIN
+444 NKVIN
-449 NSNDFSD
+449 NTNDFTKI
-456 AMMNAK
+456 MNSA
-462 NNSYVNLLV
+462 
-471 YRQTTPLFIAL
+471 RQQ
-482 KISK
+482 

>member
-1 MHVLI
+1 
-6 PTILVMN
+6 
-13 KKIMHV
+13 
-19 NNFRSWLYTLITV
+19 
-32 VILYSSNT
+32 
-40 FSASYPD
+40 
-47 FTEIVEQNMPAVVI
+47 
-61 VNATRSI
+61 
-68 NASNEQKQFQAP
+68 
-80 PGMPDEFNDLF
+80 
-91 KKFFDENQKNPERR
+91 
-105 TPSSGS
+105 
-111 GFILSTDGYIMTNHH
+111 MTNHH

-131 DKILILTNDQTSYEA
+131 DKILILTNDQSSYEA

-161 IDARNLPTVKIAS
+161 IDAKNLPTVKIAS

-266 NDVYFQLKTNG
+266 NDVYYQLKTKG

-288 QEIDDKLAKSFG
+288 QEIDDNLAKSFG
-300 MKKSKGALV
+300 MKKASGALV
-309 SKVLPDSPAEKAKI
+309 SKVLPNSPAEKAKI
-323 QQGDVILKFN
+323 QQGDVILKFD
-333 NQNIA
+333 NQDVR

-343 PLVVGQSKVGK
+343 PLIVGQSKVGK
-354 TFKIQIMRNKMLMNL
+354 SFKVKIIRNKMIINL
-369 SVKLEELPTED
+369 SVRLEELPSED
-380 KIAAI
+380 KIASI
-385 GSDSKKIISNAIS
+385 GSNNKKIISDAIS
-398 GITVKDLSL
+398 GITVRDLSL
-407 EDKKNYKLSNGV
+407 EDKKNYKISNGV
-419 MVTNINQAINNN
+419 LVTNINEGINNN
-431 YDLKLNDIITKIN
+431 YDLKLNDIITKVN
-444 NKIIN
+444 NRIIN
-449 NSNDFSD
+449 NSDDFSSVL
-456 AMMNAK
+456 NSVN

-471 YRQTTPLFIAL
+471 YRQTNPLFIAL

>member
-1 MHVLI
+1 MRKTIQLI
-6 PTILVMN
+6 TKMRVINKNILVSLCLSCM
-13 KKIMHV
+13 
-19 NNFRSWLYTLITV
+19 FLINDV
-32 VILYSSNT
+32 DA
-40 FSASYPD
+40 ASYPD
-47 FTEIVEQNMPAVVI
+47 FTNIVEENMPAVVI
-61 VNATRSI
+61 VNATRTVSS
-68 NASNEQKQFQAP
+68 SNGQNQFQTP

-91 KKFFDENQKNPERR
+91 KKFFDENQRSPERR
-105 TPSSGS
+105 APSSGS

-131 DKILILTNDQTSYEA
+131 SKILILTNDKSSYEA
-146 ELIGSDKR
+146 KLIGSDKR

-161 IDARNLPTVKIAS
+161 IDADNLPTVKIAS

-266 NDVYFQLKTNG
+266 NDVYYQLKTKG

-309 SKVLPDSPAEKAKI
+309 SKVLPNSPAEKAKI

-333 NQNIA
+333 NQHIT

-343 PLVVGQSKVGK
+343 PLIVGQSKVGN
-354 TFKIQIMRNKMLMNL
+354 TFKVQIMRNKMMMNL
-369 SVKLEELPTED
+369 SVKLEELPAED
-380 KIAAI
+380 KIA
-385 GSDSKKIISNAIS
+385 SLETDTKKIISNAIS
-398 GITVKDLSL
+398 GITVRNLSI
-407 EDKKNYKLSNGV
+407 EDKKNYKISNGV
-419 MVTNINQAINNN
+419 LVTNINEGINNN

-444 NKIIN
+444 NKVIN
-449 NSNDFSD
+449 NSNDFSKI
-456 AMMNAK
+456 MNSAK
-462 NNSYVNLLV
+462 NNTYVNLLV

>member
-1 MHVLI
+1 M
-6 PTILVMN
+6 MN
-13 KKIMHV
+13 V
-19 NNFRSWLYTLITV
+19 NNLKYSFITTLLLV
-32 VILYSSNT
+32 LSHMPLSVYA
-40 FSASYPD
+40 ASYPD

-61 VNATRSI
+61 VNATRST
-68 NASNEQKQFQAP
+68 NPNNSNQFQTP

-91 KKFFDENQKNPERR
+91 KKFFDERQNQPRKSQ
-105 TPSSGS
+105 PSSGS
-111 GFILSTDGYIMTNHH
+111 GFILSSDGYIMTNHH
-126 VVNGA
+126 VVVGA
-131 DKILILTNDQTSYEA
+131 SKITILANDKTSYDA

-161 IDARNLPTVKIAS
+161 INAKNLPVVKIAS
-174 GDNVKLGEWVLAIG
+174 QDNVKLGEWVLAIG

-266 NDVYFQLKTNG
+266 NDVYYQLKTKG

-288 QEIDDKLAKSFG
+288 QEIDDKLAKTFG
-300 MKKSKGALV
+300 LDKAKGALV
-309 SKVLPDSPAEKAKI
+309 SKILPNSPAEKARFK
-323 QQGDVILKFN
+323 QGDVILKFN
-333 NQNIA
+333 NTDIN

-343 PLVVGQSKVGK
+343 PLVVGQSRVGK
-354 TFKIQIMRNKMLMNL
+354 SFQVQILRNKLIRNL
-369 SVKLEELPTED
+369 SVTLEELPTDE
-380 KIAAI
+380 KIASI
-385 GSDSKKIISNAIS
+385 GSRKIISNSVS
-398 GITVKDLSL
+398 GISVRNLNPQDMKSL
-407 EDKKNYKLSNGV
+407 DIKTGV
-419 MVTNINQAINNN
+419 LVTSVDSTLNNN
-431 YDLKLNDIITKIN
+431 YDVKINDIITKIN
-444 NKIIN
+444 NTVIKD
-449 NSNDFSD
+449 SDDFTKL
-456 AMMNAK
+456 MKKAK
-462 NNSYVNLLV
+462 NNSYVNLLI
-471 YRQTTPLFIAL
+471 YRQSSPLFIAL

>member
-1 MHVLI
+1 MIRLI
-6 PTILVMN
+6 
-13 KKIMHV
+13 KKMRV
-19 NNFRSWLYTLITV
+19 NNKNILTSLCLSCMFLI
-32 VILYSSNT
+32 NNADA
-40 FSASYPD
+40 ASYPD
-47 FTEIVEQNMPAVVI
+47 FTNIVEENMPAVVI
-61 VNATRSI
+61 VNATRTVSS
-68 NASNEQKQFQAP
+68 SNGQNQFQTP

-91 KKFFDENQKNPERR
+91 KKFFDENQRSPERR
-105 TPSSGS
+105 APSSGS

-131 DKILILTNDQTSYEA
+131 SQILILTNDKSSYEA
-146 ELIGSDKR
+146 KLIGSDKR

-161 IDARNLPTVKIAS
+161 IDANNLPTVKIAS

-266 NDVYFQLKTNG
+266 NDVYYQLKTKG

-309 SKVLPDSPAEKAKI
+309 SKVLPNSPAEKAKI

-333 NQNIA
+333 NQLIT

-343 PLVVGQSKVGK
+343 PLIVGQSKVGS
-354 TFKIQIMRNKMLMNL
+354 TFKVQIMRNKMMMNL
-369 SVKLEELPTED
+369 SVKLEELPAED
-380 KIAAI
+380 KIA
-385 GSDSKKIISNAIS
+385 SLETDTKKIISNAIS
-398 GITVKDLSL
+398 GITVRNLSI
-407 EDKKNYKLSNGV
+407 EDKKNYKISNGV
-419 MVTNINQAINNN
+419 LVTNINEGINNN

-444 NKIIN
+444 NKVIN
-449 NSNDFSD
+449 NSNDFSKI
-456 AMMNAK
+456 MNSAK
-462 NNSYVNLLV
+462 NNTYVNLLV